1 MATQKE
7 TSLRGTKQ
15 SHDGTVNNKQITS
28 AKKPRNDDTNKT
40 IIASQSLRGGTTKQS
55 HEETVNNKQIASSLA
70 MTRKD
75 VPKLRFK
82 EFEDEWKKSKLGDI
96 TIKIG
101 SGSTPRGGIEVYQN
115 FGIPF
120 IRSQNV
126 INNRL
131 VSDETCI
138 SEEINSKMKGSI
150 VKPKDILLN
159 ITGGSIGRSCIVPE
173 DFKIGNVNQHVCIIR
188 LNKNNS
194 PKFIQSFLASYKGQK
209 LITQG
214 QTGSG
219 REGLNFQSIRLFNV
233 NLPKLPEQQKI
244 ANFLT
249 AVDTKLQQLT
259 TKKEKLAQYKKGVM
273 QQLFSQQLRFK
284 PDVIASLSLRG
295 GTTRQTQAISP
306 NETEFPDWERVK
318 LSDIAERVKTKNK
331 IDNQNVLTISAQ
343 LGLISQLEYF
353 NKSVSAK
360 NLTGYYLLEKND
372 FAYNKSYSKGYPMGA
387 IKCLKKYELGV
398 VSTLYIC
405 FRFSNKVSL
414 DFMEQYFEKGLQNR
428 EIEKVAQEGARNH
441 GLLNIGVNDFFDIDL
456 KIPSLKEQKKIAN
469 YLIAI
474 DAKIEKVATQI
485 SNTQAFKKGLLQQ
498 MFV

>member
-15 SHDGTVNNKQITS
+15 SHD
-28 AKKPRNDDTNKT
+28 AND
-40 IIASQSLRGGTTKQS
+40 
-55 HEETVNNKQIASSLA
+55 NNKQIASSLA
-70 MTRKD
+70 MTHAR

-82 EFEDEWKKSKLGDI
+82 EFEGDWEKKKFGDI
-96 TIKIG
+96 AIKVG
-101 SGSTPRGGIEVYQN
+101 SGSTPRGGVEVYQN

-126 INNRL
+126 VNDRL
-131 VSDETCI
+131 VLDETCI

-159 ITGGSIGRSCIVPE
+159 ITGGSIGRSCIVPD
-173 DFKIGNVNQHVCIIR
+173 DFTIGNVNQHVCIIR

-194 PKFIQSFLASYKGQK
+194 PKFIQSFIASYKGQK

-219 REGLNFQSIRLFNV
+219 REGLNFQSIRLFNTHIP
-233 NLPKLPEQQKI
+233 NLPEQQKI

-259 TKKEKLAQYKKGVM
+259 TKKETLAQYKKGVM

-284 PDVIASLSLRG
+284 PDG
-295 GTTRQTQAISP
+295 GSA
-306 NETEFPDWERVK
+306 FPDWEEKKLKEFISDFIVPMRDKPKDLKGEIPWCRIEDFDGKYLFKSKSNQGVSIETVKEMNLKVYPINTLLVSCSANLGFCAIVKKELITNQTFIGLVPNPDKIDVDYLFHIMK
-318 LSDIAERVKTKNK
+318 LSSRRL
-331 IDNQNVLTISAQ
+331 NVLSSGTTIS
-343 LGLISQLEYF
+343 
-353 NKSVSAK
+353 
-360 NLTGYYLLEKND
+360 YLSRKQFENFKIN
-372 FAYNKSYSKGYPMGA
+372 YPS
-387 IKCLKKYELGV
+387 I
-398 VSTLYIC
+398 
-405 FRFSNKVSL
+405 
-414 DFMEQYFEKGLQNR
+414 
-428 EIEKVAQEGARNH
+428 
-441 GLLNIGVNDFFDIDL
+441 
-456 KIPSLKEQKKIAN
+456 KEQKKIAA
-469 YLIAI
+469 YLSAI
-474 DAKIEKVATQI
+474 DTKIEAVQTQI